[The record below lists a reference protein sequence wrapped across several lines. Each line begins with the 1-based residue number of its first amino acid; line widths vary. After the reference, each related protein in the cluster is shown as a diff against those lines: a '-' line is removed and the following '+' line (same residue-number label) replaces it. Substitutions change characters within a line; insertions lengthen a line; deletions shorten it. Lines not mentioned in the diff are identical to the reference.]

1 MYKYIEGNYIHK
13 QSHKVK
19 KFDAY
24 LLLLYEAK
32 HGGSKLGLKHDF
44 IVGVRTFSVN
54 SFQLETNMPHFLHIL
69 LLVTKWLY
77 LFGLKWPCLAVQDKS
92 CSPVNK
98 EKIFNAPIEQCLKL
112 SILHCRSWIYLY
124 HIEED
129 SPLWTG
135 LL

>member
-77 LFGLKWPCLAVQDKS
+77 LFGLK
-92 CSPVNK
+92 
-98 EKIFNAPIEQCLKL
+98 
-112 SILHCRSWIYLY
+112 
-124 HIEED
+124 
-129 SPLWTG
+129 
-135 LL
+135 